1 MIIVIAVVMMLM
13 TMMMMMMM
21 MMMRMVTCNLREIA
35 ALARLCL
42 WINPALVQLHC
53 GFLLLPV
60 LLLLTGELLEVT
72 LTHFFEDGAD
82 FDHGLLRVIH
92 THTRTH
98 THARARAHLLPVTLA
113 FQQLLLCRRPHLRL
127 LLQLLKEG
135 DVVLVLLNAA
145 HLWVGLG
152 LLAGHAL
159 VGRELDGA
167 CVLYACGRGGVG

>member
-1 MIIVIAVVMMLM
+1 
-13 TMMMMMMM
+13 MMMMMMM
-21 MMMRMVTCNLREIA
+21 MMMMVTCNLREIA

-98 THARARAHLLPVTLA
+98 THTRARAPAACCPRFPAAAALPTA
-113 FQQLLLCRRPHLRL
+113 ASSAAAAAAQGRRCSPRP
-127 LLQLLKEG
+127 
-135 DVVLVLLNAA
+135 ARCCPS
-145 HLWVGLG
+145 LG
-152 LLAGHAL
+152 RAWL
-159 VGRELDGA
+159 
-167 CVLYACGRGGVG
+167 ACGARAGRAQIG